1 MGRAAYYLLS
11 PGTYKPNTKDSYDDE
26 LIRLFES
33 ENVRES
39 SKNYL
44 FPSQIYGFSGNSL
57 DPEERTE
64 LNKYYLQ
71 SFRGQM
77 EAYMD
82 SPIYQE
88 ADDDTRAAMLTT
100 LKDYYYDMTK
110 AKYYGRVSPDSANI
124 LNKTQKA
131 VSELETL
138 GVAPYQTLTYKRMES
153 DKDSDGNT
161 IKNTK
166 ALKVRNAMEMEGT
179 YETVLALIRSGKIE
193 PGDVG
198 LNKSVVDM
206 DRSTYLDSYNSLADG
221 TYTGLSTDSEG
232 GTTSTGSKKKKGKRS
247 SGRKSSGRKSGSSDL
262 EKLYQKLYDMAIN
275 QTLDSIGDIASSMNS
290 AAKRTVKDLVDDGES
305 NHSALIR
312 ELEKMVAQ
320 QTK

>member
-1 MGRAAYYLLS
+1 
-11 PGTYKPNTKDSYDDE
+11 
-26 LIRLFES
+26 
-33 ENVRES
+33 
-39 SKNYL
+39 
-44 FPSQIYGFSGNSL
+44 
-57 DPEERTE
+57 
-64 LNKYYLQ
+64 
-71 SFRGQM
+71 
-77 EAYMD
+77 MD